1 MFSGHGQ
8 WKGESE
14 RGVRGVRDVGSVGG
28 VGGIGGFCQSA
39 VGHVHHRPGRLAGKF
54 PCWEILRIPRM
65 NPLGVLRAVSML
77 ASLLFHHDSIRLMF
91 ATPSSFCCCCCCS
104 VFQLL
109 PRAGSF
115 PIHWWKPATEY
126 LKIPKNN
133 CEINIRFESAP
144 VQILNPKSKFKRRC
158 NDLFILIRVY
168 PFLLVYFR
176 KLTWAIILIGFPFF
190 GSVHTTECQTHT
202 QWHTHTQT
210 ERSKI
215 CFFCLFFV
223 FHCWRKAALK
233 IPKSGMNPFKIQI
246 QLFGVETFL
255 PAAPF
260 GSVLFIYF
268 YFYYYYFFVVTFSF
282 FLEGISDF
290 NSVMGREESIVKC
303 NRTGLNLTSFR
314 VI

>member
-176 KLTWAIILIGFPFF
+176 KLTWAIILIGFPIF

-202 QWHTHTQT
+202 QWHTHTHRRKEARFVFSVSFLFFIAEGKQHWKSPNLVWI
-210 ERSKI
+210 RSKS
-215 CFFCLFFV
+215 
-223 FHCWRKAALK
+223 
-233 IPKSGMNPFKIQI
+233 KSNY
-246 QLFGVETFL
+246 
-255 PAAPF
+255 
-260 GSVLFIYF
+260 SVLKHFCRPLRLDQFYLFIF
-268 YFYYYYFFVVTFSF
+268 IFIIIIFLLLLFPFFF
-282 FLEGISDF
+282 GGDF
-290 NSVMGREESIVKC
+290 R
-303 NRTGLNLTSFR
+303 L
-314 VI
+314 